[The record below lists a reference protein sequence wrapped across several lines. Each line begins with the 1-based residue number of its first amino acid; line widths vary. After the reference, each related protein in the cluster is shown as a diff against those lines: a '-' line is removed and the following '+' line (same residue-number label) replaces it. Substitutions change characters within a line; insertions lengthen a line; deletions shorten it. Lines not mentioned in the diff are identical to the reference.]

1 MKLRTNKVG
10 LTKAKQR
17 RSLTMAIQTIAQN
30 ERQNNPIYL
39 NKTPFL
45 SRIGFFINKQLLNT
59 RVLAGSIAAVSLTAI
74 STVFNYQFGVMLA
87 GNDSVS
93 QVLLPLGYAALDVG
107 ALFIGGYI
115 GLYAKQYI
123 SKLVGFIWLCVLIGM
138 SLFTAWSFQCATDH
152 KNNDEGKEQVKIALL
167 QQQIQRYQSSYD
179 QSIKEKNAT
188 RYHDQKTKYQLEADE
203 ANAML
208 EQKTNELI
216 SIQNESFKP
225 QYAVFY
231 KTPILR
237 NAPEQNM
244 ILVRF
249 VFSAAIIFT
258 PFVILYLMGIE
269 AKKQTVT
276 QSKTAD
282 ISAVFDDGINSSSG
296 GGDDIKSATKNSLE
310 LIENI
315 LQELEHKKDF
325 RQQYIRIKKRVIEGK
340 IKPSY
345 RQIETKGGI
354 GSKYTKA
361 ILHKLEKEKITI
373 RNGQGW
379 KVNATNNSPSVDGF
393 AKNNDAISNVIKFNS
408 VKS

>member
-1 MKLRTNKVG
+1 
-10 LTKAKQR
+10 
-17 RSLTMAIQTIAQN
+17 MAMQTIAQN

-123 SKLVGFIWLCVLIGM
+123 SKLVGFIWLCVLICM

-152 KNNDEGKEQVKIALL
+152 KNNDGGKEKVKIALL

-203 ANAML
+203 ANAIL

-237 NAPEQNM
+237 NAPEQNI

-282 ISAVFDDGINSSSG
+282 GINSSSG
-296 GGDDIKSATKNSLE
+296 GGDDAKSATKNNLE

-325 RQQYIRIKKRVIEGK
+325 RQQYIRIKKRVIEEK

-361 ILHKLEKEKITI
+361 ILHKLEKEQITV
-373 RNGQGW
+373 RSGQGW
-379 KVNATNNSPSVDGF
+379 KLNKIPLMKGCNKKFRDDYKSN
-393 AKNNDAISNVIKFNS
+393 NVIDFHS
-408 VKS
+408 L